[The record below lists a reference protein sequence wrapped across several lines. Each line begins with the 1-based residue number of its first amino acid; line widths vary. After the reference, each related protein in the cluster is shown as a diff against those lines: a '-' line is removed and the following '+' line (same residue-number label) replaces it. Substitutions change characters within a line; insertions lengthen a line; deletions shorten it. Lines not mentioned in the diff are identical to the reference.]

1 MFLISSICLVF
12 SLLKIQKDSHRSKYT
27 TRTFNPLSAN
37 PAKWSNTL
45 KQFIGK
51 LPTNC
56 LSVFDRFVGL
66 ALKGLKVAAAKKHF
80 PQRVFYWYILLR
92 WIFFIQCNNW
102 KTLFF
107 IKVYR
112 YSKVFLMAMLLL
124 SLKQVSWNKYIFYRL
139 SP

>member
-12 SLLKIQKDSHRSKYT
+12 SLLKMQKDSHRSKYT
-27 TRTFNPLSAN
+27 TRTFNPLSVN

-66 ALKGLKVAAAKKHF
+66 ALKGLKVAAAKKNF
-80 PQRVFYWYILLR
+80 LQRVFYWYILLR